1 MITISWVPLS
11 ATAPPLDPT
20 AQQAKAQFGQEL
32 ARPQYPAAQPSLF
45 TMIEQNVLKWF
56 GSLFN
61 GKLFAPGVDPTPL
74 IIGAIVLLVLIAAFV
89 GFLIFGRPRINARRK
104 AAGALF
110 GEEDDRDAS
119 RLRRDA
125 ERAAADGDYTTAIED
140 AFRAIARGLSERTV
154 LTTFP
159 GTTAHGFAAEAATSF
174 PSFADQLATAA
185 NSFDGVRYLGFT
197 GTEPEWLAA
206 SQLERE
212 LRAARPVLAEPDLA
226 EATL

>member
-1 MITISWVPLS
+1 MSVIGWLPRS
-11 ATAPPLDPT
+11 ATVPPLDPT

-32 ARPQYPAAQPSLF
+32 ANPQYQAAKPTLLDTIIQD
-45 TMIEQNVLKWF
+45 VLRWI

-61 GKLFAPGVDPTPL
+61 GNLFAPGFDATPL
-74 IIGAIVLLVLIAAFV
+74 IVGAIVLLVLIAAFV
-89 GFLIFGRPRINARRK
+89 GYLIFGRPRINARRK

-119 RLRRDA
+119 GLRRDA
-125 ERAAADGDYTTAIED
+125 ERAAAAGDYTTAIED

-159 GTTAHGFAAEAATSF
+159 GTTAHGFATEAAASF
-174 PSFADQLATAA
+174 PNYAAQLVAAA

-197 GTEPEWLAA
+197 GTEPEWLAV
-206 SQLERE
+206 SELERE
-212 LRAARPVLAEPDLA
+212 LRSAKPVFA